1 MPSVSRK
8 LVYRSAIQTINY
20 TLRQCIFWIVLV
32 ISPIDIEWQF
42 PDTNLEQALKTY
54 TGYNTAS
61 SIKRSMS
68 DTLSESLRC
77 DATGLTWGTTTQF
90 KMYRDRLSQA
100 YHLATEAGQKA
111 RQKQKEGYNIKIRG
125 AAIKQGDRVLV
136 KVVSFGG
143 KHKLTDRWEQDPYI
157 ILS

>member
-1 MPSVSRK
+1 MLQDWHEEQQPSSK
-8 LVYRSAIQTINY
+8 
-20 TLRQCIFWIVLV
+20 CI
-32 ISPIDIEWQF
+32 
-42 PDTNLEQALKTY
+42 
-54 TGYNTAS
+54 
-61 SIKRSMS
+61 S
-68 DTLSESLRC
+68 DL
-77 DATGLTWGTTTQF
+77 
-90 KMYRDRLSQA
+90 RDRLSQA